1 MNRTLLVAALLSPLV
16 AVSPAS
22 AWPVISETPTAIHI
36 ELPAVQLPP
45 LAAPSIHYHLHPQA
59 LHFPPVDVNLPK
71 GLGAVKTPDDLI
83 EKVLYVVYPQ
93 FGPWTVCTLAG
104 SANDADLSKA
114 QSESCEGAVYAQ
126 TKAMGAAM
134 VAAARQR
141 TQEINGVAGKAG
153 AGAGDAKS
161 INEPAVESV
170 CQASSYAACEAV
182 APEAC
187 KSVLSSSKATLKP
200 SISVEHEL
208 TPAARQ
214 SGCEN
219 EVIASCA
226 TLVQAVCESAGHVV
240 AMQQGGGTGT
250 GNPSGNK
257 EGAK

>member
-1 MNRTLLVAALLSPLV
+1 MNRTLFAAALLSAPLV
-16 AVSPAS
+16 ASAPAR
-22 AWPVISETPTAIHI
+22 AWPVINESPTAIHI

-45 LAAPSIHYHLHPQA
+45 LDAPSIHYHLHPQA

-71 GLGAVKTPDDLI
+71 GLSAIKTPDDLI
-83 EKVLYVVYPQ
+83 EKLLYVVFPQ
-93 FGPWTVCTLAG
+93 FGPWAVCSLAG

-134 VAAARQR
+134 IAAARQR
-141 TQEINGVAGKAG
+141 SAEINEGAAKAAG
-153 AGAGDAKS
+153 AKRGAGTADAKS
-161 INEPAVESV
+161 MNEPAVESV
-170 CQASSYAACEAV
+170 CQASSYAACEAI

-187 KSVLSSSKATLKP
+187 KSVLASSKATFKP
-200 SISVEHEL
+200 SVSVEHEL

-240 AMQQGGGTGT
+240 ALQQ
-250 GNPSGNK
+250 SGNK